1 MPEDADHPKR
11 ATDEAGESSSNDE
24 VVVTPE
30 SGTSDSVDG
39 GGAFDDEA
47 LWSDAEAMSVPML
60 ARLFGVPFMIV
71 SFIVGGAILVVFLF
85 GGPVLS
91 KERSVDELLSALEG
105 TSGEK
110 SAGILPPREKK
121 LWQTA
126 LELSKRLQDRETE
139 FTDSE
144 LLTVTQRLS
153 DIIRSDLSHRNTFA
167 TFGDER
173 IRQKEVRISRLQ
185 FAIRA
190 LGKTGRPEAVEPLIE
205 VVESGIHPF
214 VQVAIQELGN
224 LYELP
229 AARSAISPV
238 LAVMKGSDSSEVL
251 LSATTALS
259 VLGGQDESADPAV
272 ISGLDDVRLTW
283 EGEVAWSA
291 ALALARLGSAAGK
304 STMYDLL
311 DRSFWENGERYTV
324 IGDSG
329 NVLRYRMPPHRIE
342 GLLVAAI
349 DAASQTTDP
358 DLWELIEGLKSD
370 PSPIVR
376 GRAVAVLARRAER
389 EGESRGRGK
398 EPVGA
403 ASGSN

>member
-1 MPEDADHPKR
+1 MPDDIDQQGGIADDDRSDQGSLDAETADQS
-11 ATDEAGESSSNDE
+11 ADMSEIAAGMDELA
-24 VVVTPE
+24 
-30 SGTSDSVDG
+30 
-39 GGAFDDEA
+39 DDDA

-91 KERSVDELLSALEG
+91 KERTVDDLLAALEG

-110 SAGILPPREKK
+110 SAGILPPREKQ

-126 LELSKRLQDRETE
+126 LELSKRLQNRESE
-139 FTDSE
+139 FTESE
-144 LLTVTQRLS
+144 LLTITERLS
-153 DIIRSDLSHRNTFA
+153 VIIRADLEHRDTFP

-173 IRQKEVRISRLQ
+173 AKQQQVRISRLQ

-190 LGKTGRPEAVEPLIE
+190 LGKTGREEAIDPLLS
-205 VVESGIHPF
+205 VVETGLNPF

-229 AARSAISPV
+229 AAARSVGPIK
-238 LAVMKGSDSSEVL
+238 LVMASSSNAEVL

-259 VLGGQDESADPAV
+259 ILGDGADRDLIEA
-272 ISGLDDVRLTW
+272 LDRVCVSQ
-283 EGEVAWSA
+283 EGEVSWSA
-291 ALALARLGSAAGK
+291 ALALARLGSAVGK

-311 DRSFWENGERYTV
+311 DREFWESGERYTV
-324 IGDSG
+324 IDESG
-329 NVLRYRMPPHRIE
+329 AERRYRMPPHRVE
-342 GLLVAAI
+342 SLMVAAI
-349 DAASQTTDP
+349 DAASQTSDT

-376 GRAVAVLARRAER
+376 GRAVTVLERRAD
-389 EGESRGRGK
+389 
-398 EPVGA
+398 
-403 ASGSN
+403 ASGAGQSGGVPAGSNQE